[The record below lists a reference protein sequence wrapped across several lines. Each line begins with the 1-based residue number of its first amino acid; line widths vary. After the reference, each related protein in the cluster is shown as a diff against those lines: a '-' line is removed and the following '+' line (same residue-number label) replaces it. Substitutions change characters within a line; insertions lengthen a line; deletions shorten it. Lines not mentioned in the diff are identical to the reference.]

1 MAAGVERIDW
11 RAPWFE
17 PWREVGGRV
26 AARWQAG
33 CDLPGALNLEQ
44 GAPVRF
50 APPAELVAGAS
61 YEAHVFAN
69 QACPTRDN
77 LHDFFNGLAWIQ
89 FPQAKSRLNALQA
102 AQIAQVGKG
111 SARGPVRDAITILDE
126 NGALLDAPEPLW
138 QALLARDWRGL
149 FVDRRALWAQA
160 RLIVFGHALLD
171 KLVQPRKEITAHVW
185 RAPCPRGP
193 TAEVDGWL
201 AGQLTP
207 EQLAAKPFTPL
218 PVLGIPGW
226 CPENQN
232 DSFYDDALVFRP
244 AGRPGRKNSGFAA
257 VFGP

>member
-1 MAAGVERIDW
+1 MALHAINW
-11 RAPWFE
+11 SAPWFE
-17 PWREVGGRV
+17 SWRDTGQRVARRHEVGS
-26 AARWQAG
+26 ALTA
-33 CDLPGALNLEQ
+33 ALNLES

-50 APPAELVAGAS
+50 VPQSELADGEP
-61 YEAHVFAN
+61 YERHIFSSGT
-69 QACPTRDN
+69 CPTRDN

-89 FPQAKSRLNALQA
+89 FPQAKNRLNALHT
-102 AQIAQVGKG
+102 AQIAQAGKG

-126 NGALLDAPEPLW
+126 NGALLDAPELLW
-138 QALLARDWRGL
+138 QALLARDWHCL
-149 FVDRRALWAQA
+149 FIERRALWAQA

-185 RAPCPRGP
+185 RAPCPRDS

-207 EQLAAKPFTPL
+207 EQLAMKPFTPL

-226 CPENQN
+226 CPENRN
-232 DSFYDDALVFRP
+232 VSFYDDALVFRP
-244 AGRPGRKNSGFAA
+244 AGRPGRKNSGLAA